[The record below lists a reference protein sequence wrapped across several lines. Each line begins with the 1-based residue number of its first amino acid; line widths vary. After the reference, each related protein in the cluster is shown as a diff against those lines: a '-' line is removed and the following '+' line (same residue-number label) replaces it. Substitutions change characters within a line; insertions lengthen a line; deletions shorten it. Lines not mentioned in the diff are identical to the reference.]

1 MSGLPAR
8 DPGAARLRNLGALAP
23 LRQGAAAAGDVPADK
38 PALIMRNGATRR
50 VVSHGEF
57 DALADAA
64 GRGLLRRGLRR
75 GDRVGLLAA
84 NSAEFLAL
92 LCGAMRAGLV
102 AVPVNWRFPP
112 ETIAYVLGN
121 AEVRL
126 VAHDAAR
133 AAQVPDGFAKL
144 PLEGPQW
151 DGFLDAGALDAVLP
165 APAEPALF
173 LYTSGSTGRPKG
185 VVLSHQSHLWIV
197 EQRLAAAPQREERF
211 LIAAPLYHMNGLA
224 LAQLALA
231 AGATIVLLPQFRE
244 ADYIRAIG
252 DERCTW
258 LTAVPPMFA
267 MLLRETALLA
277 ETDTTC
283 VRSIRLG
290 SAPVSAALADA
301 IKAAFPSAR
310 LINAYGTTEAGPVVF
325 GPHPQGRPTPQL
337 SVGFAHPAVELR
349 LRAPDGTLGDEGV
362 LEQRTAGLMNGYFNR
377 PDLKPPITEDGFY
390 ITGDV
395 MRRDADGFVY
405 VVGRTDDMFISGGEN
420 IFPGEVEAVLERHP
434 AVEQAAVIAVP
445 DDIKGTKPVAF
456 VVRRPGTDVD
466 EATLKDFVLRHAP
479 AFMHPRRVWFMPTL
493 PLAGTNK
500 VDKAILQ
507 QEAGRLLG

>member
-1 MSGLPAR
+1 MSGF
-8 DPGAARLRNLGALAP
+8 AARNLGALTP
-23 LRQGAAAAGDVPADK
+23 QDVPAEK
-38 PALIMRNGATRR
+38 PALILRTGSARR
-50 VVSHGEF
+50 AVSYGEF

-64 GRGLLRRGLRR
+64 GRGLLRRGLSR

-84 NSAEFLAL
+84 NSVEFLAL
-92 LCGAMRAGLV
+92 LCGAQRAGLV

-121 AEVRL
+121 AGVRL

-133 AAQVPDGFAKL
+133 AAQVPGGFATL
-144 PLEGPQW
+144 PLEGPEW
-151 DGFLDAGALDAVLP
+151 EAFLDPGPLEAVIP
-165 APAEPALF
+165 TPAEPALF
-173 LYTSGSTGRPKG
+173 LYTSGSTGKPKG

-197 EQRLAAAPQREERF
+197 EQRLKAAPQREEIF

-267 MLLRETALLA
+267 MLLRETELLA
-277 ETDTTC
+277 ETDTGC

-290 SAPVSAALADA
+290 SAPVSAALANA

-325 GPHPQGRPTPQL
+325 GPHPAGKPTPQL
-337 SVGFAHPAVELR
+337 SVGYAHPAVELR

-362 LEQRTAGLMNGYFNR
+362 LEQRTPGVMNGYFNR

-395 MRRDADGFVY
+395 MRRDADGFFY
-405 VVGRTDDMFISGGEN
+405 VVGRADDMFISGGEN

-434 AVEQAAVIAVP
+434 EVEQAAVIPVP

-456 VVRRPGTDVD
+456 VVRRPGSTVD
-466 EATLKDFVLRHAP
+466 EAALKAFALRHAP
-479 AFMHPRRVWFMPTL
+479 AFMHPRRVWFMDAL

-507 QEAGRLLG
+507 RQADNLMAELLS